1 MCRKSKAV
9 FGTGL
14 YSSQASYVH
23 GRQLH
28 MWSGIRE
35 VAYLSCDLAEVV
47 VQEAGRMSLLMRQI
61 IATLRGLKMR
71 ANTGDL

>member
-1 MCRKSKAV
+1 
-9 FGTGL
+9 
-14 YSSQASYVH
+14 
-23 GRQLH
+23 